1 MPKMKSLFNVDR
13 LVSGKDTP
21 IEVSF
26 LQDFDFTLRKMNE
39 YLPRYYF
46 KKINLSDYHR
56 EDEMTNIVCL
66 DELPEECT
74 PDMLYDKNKII
85 YHTNDN
91 NYYIGYYSDG
101 KPSKKYK
108 PSSLH
113 CIRQMYYQLTGADL
127 DKQSSKTG
135 EFLAICES
143 GTDRHKRVQDVLCH
157 MKKYGI
163 DCEYTDVED
172 YIKQN
177 NLELEVVS
185 KTDFETKVYDP
196 KHNIIF
202 LCDGILNYKGKIFVF
217 ECKTESSFKF
227 MNRTGVDDSHK
238 YQAYTYSLEFGINDV
253 LFLYENRDICNKKS
267 YILHVTEE
275 NKQFMLDRISTCDQY
290 IELGVTPP
298 KPEDVEK
305 KTCQYCE
312 YKTQCRVDKS

>member
-1 MPKMKSLFNVDR
+1 MKSLFNVDR

-46 KKINLSDYHR
+46 KKIALSDYHK
-56 EDEMTNIVCL
+56 DDSNTNIVCL
-66 DELPEECT
+66 DKLPEECT
-74 PDMLYDKNKII
+74 PDMVYDKNKLI

-91 NYYIGYYSDG
+91 IYYIGCYSDG
-101 KPSKKYK
+101 KPSRKYK

-113 CIRQMYYQLTGADL
+113 CIRQMYYQIIGADP

-135 EFLAICES
+135 EFLSICES
-143 GTDRHKRVQDVLCH
+143 GTDRHKRIQDVLCH

-163 DCEYTDVED
+163 ECEYIDVED

-177 NLELEVVS
+177 NLELDVVS
-185 KTDFETKVYDP
+185 KTDFETKVYDS

-202 LCDGILNYKGKIFVF
+202 LCDGILKYKGKMFVF

-238 YQAYTYSLEFGINDV
+238 YQAYTYSLEFGIDDV
-253 LFLYENRDICNKKS
+253 LFVYENRDLCNKKS
-267 YILHVTEE
+267 YILHVTED
-275 NKQFMLDRISTCDQY
+275 NKKFILDRISNCDHY
-290 IELGVTPP
+290 VELSVTPP
-298 KPEDVEK
+298 KPEDIEK

-312 YKTQCRVDKS
+312 YKTQCKVDKS